1 MTPPVNFSVIIPLF
15 NKRESVYKTIK
26 SVLNQTYPFFEVI
39 IVDDGST
46 DGSREVVETIAD
58 NRIRLIKQ
66 NNAGVSAA
74 RNRGIR
80 EAKNDLISFLDA
92 DDLWEPNYL
101 EEINGFIKE
110 FPEAGMYG
118 CAYDRVN
125 GETVIPFNF
134 HLVNDF
140 KGIVNN
146 YFEHANKNHLFW
158 TSAVVLRKSVF
169 EKTDFFDER
178 MNTGEDLDL
187 WFRVAFEHKVAF
199 YNKVLAHYNEGA
211 ENRAVLKRHDFSK
224 NILCYT
230 EKYKKMEQENN
241 EFAHFINL
249 FRIRKLP
256 EIFLRCNLSSKE
268 IKINMRLINL
278 KGQRLKHKFF
288 MQLPFTVQKI
298 LIRIK
303 PENA

>member
-1 MTPPVNFSVIIPLF
+1 MTPPINFSVIIPLF
-15 NKRESVYKTIK
+15 NKRESVYKTIM

-46 DGSREVVETIAD
+46 DGSREVVETIVD
-58 NRIRLIKQ
+58 NRIRLIRQ
-66 NNAGVSAA
+66 SNAGVSAA
-74 RNRGIR
+74 RNKGIR
-80 EAKNDLISFLDA
+80 EAKFDFISFLDA
-92 DDLWEPNYL
+92 DDLWESDYL
-101 EEINGFIKE
+101 KQMKDFIEE
-110 FPEAGMYG
+110 FPDAGMYG
-118 CAYDRVN
+118 CAYDKIN
-125 GETVIPFNF
+125 GETVKPYNF
-134 HLVNDF
+134 HLPNGF
-140 KGIVNN
+140 KGIVKN

-158 TSAVVLRKSVF
+158 TSAVILKKTVF
-169 EKTDFFDER
+169 EKTSFFDER

-187 WFRVAFEHKVAF
+187 WFRVAFDHNVAF

-224 NILCYT
+224 NIICYT
-230 EKYKKMEQENN
+230 DKYKKMEQENN

-256 EIFLRCNLSSKE
+256 ELFLKTNLSSQE
-268 IKINMRLINL
+268 IKRSMKLINL

-288 MQLPFTVQKI
+288 MQLPFFVQHI
-298 LIRIK
+298 LIKIK